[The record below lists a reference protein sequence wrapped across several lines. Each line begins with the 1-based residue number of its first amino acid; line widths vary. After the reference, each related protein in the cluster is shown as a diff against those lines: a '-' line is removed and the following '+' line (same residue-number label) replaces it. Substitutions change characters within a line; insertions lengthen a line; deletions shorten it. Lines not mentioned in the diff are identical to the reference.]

1 MRQWTLTLC
10 LALCALVLSPFAA
23 AIEWTTPPR
32 LLPGKHLGVYS
43 TTVAKAVTPNS
54 AAMMT
59 MTDRVFFGLDA
70 GGNTLWQV
78 PITETRPILVGESVA
93 VGSGFFATYRIRGSD
108 NIALAQNVVHI
119 DGAGNLLERF
129 PVPTSLGYLYTGQSD
144 AWFVVGTAVYR
155 FGTDGSSQVIDTR
168 KFGMT
173 YASRLV
179 EVGDDVF
186 IYGYTGNGNTA
197 NLVRSTRAGSRVW
210 QRSLIP
216 EGIKR
221 MSGDPIVDRNVIL
234 LAYES
239 TALERRMLGLS
250 TLTGETV
257 WQTESFATNSPT
269 RDIGFSNGRALW
281 AIAHADSS
289 STLLSI
295 DTQTGQVQARL
306 DFTDSTWPEVATS
319 QGWLVSSSVNDQLY
333 WRMISPQNLSQ
344 IWQRPI
350 ASTQERLYESNS
362 GNILL
367 TAYQPD
373 NTHRYALI
381 NAANGLTISD
391 NQREF
396 TAPTSDVYSYGA
408 EQTIYIP
415 TYSLNATFVA
425 VNDRASGAERNSH
438 ALSGFLPS
446 TVNVIEDD
454 LIMSAFQTDTSNNE
468 TIVRVVRVGPQDIAP
483 KFDRSYRYSGI
494 LTLATSMSAQQMRLV
509 LSCTTC
515 TTQTL
520 VSLAD
525 DGSVLTN
532 VQMPRAGRIDTAVP
546 MGTNT
551 LLVNGLAEL
560 QSINAQGALL
570 WSTPAERSIGPI
582 EYDPLRNKVTVMR
595 RFSSGSVRDAV
606 ASQYDSTN
614 GSLIWRRVLD
624 LGAYDYPQALKI
636 LSDGSVLTRIRS
648 FTSESSSPDGYVDLL
663 RLNGQTGEIEAQIRS
678 RSSNNFAW
686 NYYGTVFEE
695 RGDELWLSTSR
706 NYGRSDCCDLP
717 GYASVTLRL
726 NKFTLAEIGTHWWG
740 WRGFSNPT
748 VESDD
753 WFVPTVGKTDDTVR
767 YSGSGRLRRSDDY
780 AGGNVDLV
788 VSSPTTELSDLE
800 DSLSFDIDISNIGS
814 SAATGVQVH
823 PFSVEDTE
831 FEWRVSSCTP
841 AASCTATTHGFP
853 QLSIAP
859 GQSVRLKVALSSLIY
874 HAEAQGVSGVFG
886 IVAAPRKQQLEL
898 NSDNNALRFSA
909 RLAAF
914 SDGFE

>member
-1 MRQWTLTLC
+1 MRHWKLNLF
-10 LALCALVLSPFAA
+10 LLFFALLLSPIAT

-32 LLPGKHLGVYS
+32 LLPGKNLGVYP
-43 TTVAKAVTPNS
+43 TTVAKVVTPNS

-70 GGNTLWQV
+70 GGNTIWQV
-78 PITETRPILVGESVA
+78 PISETRPISDAESVA
-93 VGSGFFATYRIRGSD
+93 VGSGFFATYRIRSSD
-108 NIALAQNVVHI
+108 NMTLAQNVVHI

-179 EVGDDVF
+179 EVDDDVF
-186 IYGYTGNGNTA
+186 IYGYTGNTNTA
-197 NLVRSTRAGSRVW
+197 NLVRSTRAGIKVW

-216 EGIKR
+216 EGIAR

-250 TLTGETV
+250 TLTGETA
-257 WQTESFATNSPT
+257 WQTESFGTNSPA
-269 RDIGFSNGRALW
+269 RDVGFSNGSALW
-281 AIAHADSS
+281 AIGHPDSS

-306 DFTDSTWPEVATS
+306 DATDSSWPHVATS
-319 QGWLVSSSVNDQLY
+319 QGWIVSSIVSGQLY
-333 WRMISPQNLSQ
+333 WRMLSPQNLSP

-350 ASTQERLYESNS
+350 ASTEERLYDSND
-362 GNILL
+362 GNIVL

-373 NTHRYALI
+373 NTHRYTLI
-381 NAANGLTISD
+381 NATNGFTISE

-415 TYSLNATFVA
+415 TYSSNATFVA

-438 ALSGFLPS
+438 ELSGFLPNS
-446 TVNVIEDD
+446 VNVIEDD
-454 LIMSAFQTDTSNNE
+454 LIMSAFQTDVSNNE
-468 TIVRVVRVGPQDIAP
+468 TIVRVVRVGPQVSDP

-494 LTLATSMSAQQMRLV
+494 LTLATSMSSQQMRLV

-525 DGSVLTN
+525 DGSVQTS
-532 VQMPRAGRIDTAVP
+532 VQMQRVGRIDSAVP

-551 LLVNGLAEL
+551 LLIDGLSEL
-560 QSINAQGALL
+560 QSVNAQGALL
-570 WSTPAERSIGPI
+570 WSAAAEPSIGPI

-595 RFSSGSVRDAV
+595 RFSSGSVRDAI
-606 ASQYDSTN
+606 ATQYDSTN
-614 GSLIWRRVLD
+614 GSLLWRRVLD
-624 LGAYDYPQALKI
+624 LGSYDNPQTLKI

-648 FTSESSSPDGYVDLL
+648 STSDISSADGYVDLL
-663 RLNGQTGEIEAQIRS
+663 RLNAQTGVIEAQTRS

-686 NYYGTVFEE
+686 NYYGTVFDE

-726 NKFTLAEIGTHWWG
+726 NKFTLAEIGTHWWS
-740 WRGFSNPT
+740 WRGFFNPS
-748 VESDD
+748 VESND
-753 WFVPTVGKTDDTVR
+753 WFAPIIGKIDDSVR
-767 YSGSGRLRRSDDY
+767 QSSSGRLRRSDDY
-780 AGGNVDLV
+780 AGGDVDLV
-788 VSSPTTELSDLE
+788 VDSPTTELSDLE
-800 DSLSFDIDISNIGS
+800 DSLSFDVDISNTGS
-814 SAATGVQVH
+814 SVATGVQVH
-823 PFSVEDTE
+823 PFSVEGTE
-831 FEWRVSSCTP
+831 FQWRVSSCSP
-841 AASCTATTHGFP
+841 AESCTATTHGFP
-853 QLSIAP
+853 VLSIAP

-874 HAEAQGVSGVFG
+874 HAKSRGVSGVFG
-886 IVAAPRKQQLEL
+886 IVASPQKQQMEL
-898 NSDNNALRFSA
+898 NADDNALRFSA
-909 RLAAF
+909 RLAPF